1 MAVTASQSNIE
12 LTHAA
17 LPVTCYPPAAFQFV
31 CEGLGYTTERANCLQ
46 HGAGSN
52 GGMVGG
58 DMAGGGMA
66 GGGMAGGG
74 FASGLGGDPH
84 ADPAESGGL
93 SGGLAGG
100 LSGGPAGAGGL
111 GGSLPMPEI
120 RHVTGQQLCLG
131 LREYAIE
138 RFGMLAPCVLRHWN
152 ISRTEDFGRIVYALI
167 EAGRL
172 DKSADDSIEDFHAV
186 FDFDEAF
193 SPAVLGARIAPR

>member
-31 CEGLGYTTERANCLQ
+31 CDGLGYTTERANCLQ

-58 DMAGGGMA
+58 DMS
-66 GGGMAGGG
+66 GGG
-74 FASGLGGDPH
+74 FASGLSGDPH

-93 SGGLAGG
+93 SGGL
-100 LSGGPAGAGGL
+100 SGGMAGAGGL

-172 DKSADDSIEDFHAV
+172 DKSADDSIEDFYAV

>member
-1 MAVTASQSNIE
+1 MFEWNPLPRRYTDMAVATTHSNAE
-12 LTHAA
+12 LPHPA
-17 LPVTCYPPAAFQFV
+17 LQDSCYPAAAFQFV
-31 CEGLGYTTERANCLQ
+31 VDGLGFTTERAFGQYLSE
-46 HGAGSN
+46 GLPLP
-52 GGMVGG
+52 
-58 DMAGGGMA
+58 DM
-66 GGGMAGGG
+66 
-74 FASGLGGDPH
+74 
-84 ADPAESGGL
+84 
-93 SGGLAGG
+93 
-100 LSGGPAGAGGL
+100 
-111 GGSLPMPEI
+111 

-131 LREYAIE
+131 LREFAIE